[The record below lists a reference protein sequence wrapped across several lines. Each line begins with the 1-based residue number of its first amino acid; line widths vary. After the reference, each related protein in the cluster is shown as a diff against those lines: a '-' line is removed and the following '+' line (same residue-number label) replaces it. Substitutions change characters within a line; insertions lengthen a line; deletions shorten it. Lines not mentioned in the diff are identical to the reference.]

1 MADNSKIYTA
11 VPGTA
16 TTETVSITF
25 PFLKK
30 SHIEVRVS
38 NAGETLSAFKT
49 RLAAG
54 SVTAETFNTDYSI
67 TGTTVT
73 FVTATLDN
81 GSTYQVETKRNS
93 DILTSYVD
101 FVDGSIVTEA
111 NLDDAHTQQ
120 LYVSQEL
127 QDNKATL
134 KEDGSVAANITGDVT
149 GNVTGNLTGN
159 VTGNVTGNLTGDV
172 TGNADTVTTNANLT
186 GGVTSVGNAATVV
199 TNANLTGGVTSS
211 GNAATVV
218 TNANLTGDVTSVGNA
233 ATVVTNAN
241 LTGDVT
247 SVGNATTTITN
258 ANLTGDVTSV
268 GNATTLGTVP
278 IAKGGS
284 GATAAQAA
292 IDALTQSSGATT
304 DHVLTKNSSGNAV
317 WVAAVGA
324 SGGEAN
330 TASNVGTGEGTIFK
344 QKSSVDLE
352 FKKIAQGSNITVTDS
367 GTEITIAATSGGG
380 DTLPILDSTAVVK
393 DPVDATKLARID
405 AGAITTGTTRV
416 ITMGDRDVDLAS
428 AGTFAESAHNH
439 DSSYSATGHNHSGVY
454 EPADATIVKDSDI
467 GVNVQAFDA
476 TIMVD
481 ADIGGTV
488 MAHATGNAVLGTTQ
502 TWTKAQVPATQTAS
516 FSTTPDFDAYQN
528 FIYTLASGA
537 NTFATATTEAGNVG
551 QTGLFVFIQ
560 PSSGSAGTVVLHAD
574 YESVGGSGLTV
585 SATNSAYDIVP
596 YIIKAD
602 ASILMGAPQL
612 AFS

>member
-1 MADNSKIYTA
+1 MADNSKIYTT
-11 VPGTA
+11 VTGTA
-16 TTETVSITF
+16 TTEVIAASTITF
-25 PFLKK
+25 PYLKK
-30 SHIEVRVS
+30 SHLEVRVS
-38 NAGETLSAFKT
+38 NVGETLSAFKT

-54 SVTAETFNTDYSI
+54 SVTAETFNTDYSVAD
-67 TGTTVT
+67 GGDLT
-73 FVTATLDN
+73 FVTATLAN
-81 GSTYQVETKRNS
+81 GSAYQVEVKRNS
-93 DILTSYVD
+93 NISTRYVD

-111 NLDDAHTQQ
+111 NLDDAQKQQ

-134 KEDGSVAANITGDVT
+134 KEDGSVAANITGDIT

-159 VTGNVTGNLTGDV
+159 VTGNVTGDVTGDLTGDSAGTHTGAV
-172 TGNADTVTTNANLT
+172 TGNVAGNVTGNLTGNADTVTTNANLT

-199 TNANLTGGVTSS
+199 TNANLTG
-211 GNAATVV
+211 
-218 TNANLTGDVTSVGNA
+218 DVTSVGNA
-233 ATVVTNAN
+233 ATVVTNAD

-247 SVGNATTTITN
+247 SSGNATTYS
-258 ANLTGDVTSV
+258 A
-268 GNATTLGTVP
+268 TVP

-292 IDALTQSSGATT
+292 IDALTQVSGATT
-304 DHVLTKNSSGNAV
+304 NHVLTKNSSGNAA
-317 WVAAVGA
+317 WVEAVGA

-330 TASNVGTGEGTIFK
+330 TASNVGTGEGTVFK

-367 GTEITIAATSGGG
+367 GTEITIAATSSGG

-428 AGTFAESAHNH
+428 GGTFSEVA
-439 DSSYSATGHNHSGVY
+439 HNHSGVY
-454 EPADATIVKDSDI
+454 EPADATIVKDADI
-467 GVNVQAFDA
+467 GVNVQAYDA

-481 ADIGGTV
+481 ADIGTSV
-488 MAHATGNAVLGTTQ
+488 QAHDADTAKIDVKQ
-502 TWTKAQVPATQTAS
+502 DWTKAQVPATQTAS

-528 FIYTLASGA
+528 FIYTLVSDA
-537 NTFATATTEAGNVG
+537 NTFDAASTEAGNVG
-551 QTGLFVFIQ
+551 QTGLFIFIQ
-560 PSSGSAGTVVLHAD
+560 PSTGDAGTVVLHGD
-574 YESVGGSGLTV
+574 YESVGGSGLTLS
-585 SATNSAYDIVP
+585 SANSAYDIVP

-602 ASILMGAPQL
+602 NSILLGAPQL

>member
-292 IDALTQSSGATT
+292 IDALTQVSGATT
-304 DHVLTKNSSGNAV
+304 DHVLTKNSSGNAT

-516 FSTTPDFDAYQN
+516 FSATPDFDAYQN

-560 PSSGSAGTVVLHAD
+560 PSSGSAGTVILHAD

-602 ASILMGAPQL
+602 ASILLGAPQL